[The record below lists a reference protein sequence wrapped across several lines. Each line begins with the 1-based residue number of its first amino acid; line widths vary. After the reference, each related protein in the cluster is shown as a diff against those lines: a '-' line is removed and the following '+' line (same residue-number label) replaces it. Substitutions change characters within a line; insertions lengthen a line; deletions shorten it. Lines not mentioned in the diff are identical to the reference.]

1 MVKIHHICLCEEQ
14 SRSLHSNSWSLDI
27 ATKCIFFLYGSSEN
41 YWKFSSKVIFGCIMY
56 QKNQKHDPNGHHL
69 NKSYLRAAFNQS
81 DTPRRKLSYYQYL
94 ANIFILPILGKYC
107 KFYQYWEGLRR
118 KAICRS
124 QKLRQHILS
133 IAFLSLLMSSAVRNC
148 PWYMMFYL
156 SRTSW
161 WHSPPLSSCSSL
173 QVSIIYGVLP
183 KFQDDI
189 VHLFPAA
196 CLPCNLGAA
205 TEVVAT
211 AGAWRGLLF
220 RGIRGSGIFR
230 VVWSGLIFFFLFF
243 YSPHSWK

>member
-1 MVKIHHICLCEEQ
+1 MAII
-14 SRSLHSNSWSLDI
+14 W
-27 ATKCIFFLYGSSEN
+27 TKVTSGQLS
-41 YWKFSSKVIFGCIMY
+41 
-56 QKNQKHDPNGHHL
+56 
-69 NKSYLRAAFNQS
+69 NQS

-107 KFYQYWEGLRR
+107 KFYQYWAGLRR

-133 IAFLSLLMSSAVRNC
+133 IAFSDLLMFSAVCNC
-148 PWYMMFYL
+148 PWWCMMFYL
-156 SRTSW
+156 Y
-161 WHSPPLSSCSSL
+161 LEL
-173 QVSIIYGVLP
+173 
-183 KFQDDI
+183 QDDI

-220 RGIRGSGIFR
+220 RGIQGSGTLRFMS
-230 VVWSGLIFFFLFF
+230 SGLMFFFLFF
-243 YSPHSWK
+243 SLHFILENRPSMVVRPPVQVDTRLRWYIF

>member
-1 MVKIHHICLCEEQ
+1 MTQ
-14 SRSLHSNSWSLDI
+14 I
-27 ATKCIFFLYGSSEN
+27 AIIWTKVTSGQLS
-41 YWKFSSKVIFGCIMY
+41 
-56 QKNQKHDPNGHHL
+56 
-69 NKSYLRAAFNQS
+69 NQS
-81 DTPRRKLSYYQYL
+81 NTPRRRLSYYQYL
-94 ANIFILPILGKYC
+94 ANIFILPIFGKYC

-156 SRTSW
+156 SRISR
-161 WHSPPLSSCSSL
+161 WHCPPLSSCSSL
-173 QVSIIYGVLP
+173 QVSIIYGVLH
-183 KFQDDI
+183 KFHDI

-230 VVWSGLIFFFLFF
+230 IMWSGLRFFFVSFILFILENRPSMIVRPPVRVDTRLRWYF
-243 YSPHSWK
+243 LTFQSVIIL